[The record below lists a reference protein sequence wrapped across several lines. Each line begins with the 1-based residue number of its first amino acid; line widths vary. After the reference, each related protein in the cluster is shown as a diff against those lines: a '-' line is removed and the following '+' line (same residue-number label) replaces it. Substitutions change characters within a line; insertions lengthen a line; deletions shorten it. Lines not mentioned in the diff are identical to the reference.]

1 MKVVINASPF
11 IYLGKKRKTGL
22 LRLVFEKIFVPV
34 EVEKEIMKLYDS
46 PEAVQLRDAIREGWV
61 EVEQPSEDK
70 KRQIA
75 KLFSE
80 IDEGEAAVIALALE
94 GCGENV
100 IIDDAE
106 ARVAAEYFKLK
117 VYGTLYIILEAYRR
131 NIFKSNAEVINV
143 VNNMLRKGFY
153 LSSEVYARFLFLLD
167 KLSGQYGR
175 P

>member
-61 EVEQPSEDK
+61 EVEQPSEHK

-94 GCGENV
+94 GCEENV
-100 IIDDAE
+100 VIDDAE
-106 ARVAAEYFKLK
+106 ARIAAEYFELK
-117 VYGTLYIILEAYRR
+117 VHGTLYIILEAYKR
-131 NIFKSNAEVINV
+131 NILRSKAKVMSM
-143 VNNMLRKGFY
+143 VNNMLKKGFY
-153 LSSEVYARFLFLLD
+153 LSSEVYAQLLFLLD
-167 KLSGQYGR
+167 KLR
-175 P
+175 

>member
-1 MKVVINASPF
+1 MKAVINASPF
-11 IYLGKKRKTGL
+11 IYLEKKRKTGL

-34 EVEKEIMKLYDS
+34 EVEKEIAKLYDS
-46 PEAVQLRDAIREGWV
+46 PEAVQLRDAIRKGWV

-75 KLFSE
+75 KLFGE

-100 IIDDAE
+100 IIDDVE
-106 ARVAAEYFKLK
+106 ARVAAEYFELK
-117 VYGTLYIILEAYRR
+117 VHGTLYIIWEAYKH
-131 NIFKSNAEVINV
+131 NILRSKAEVMSM

-153 LSSEVYARFLFLLD
+153 PSSEVYAQLLFVLD
-167 KLSGQYGR
+167 KLR
-175 P
+175 

>member
-1 MKVVINASPF
+1 LKAVLNASPL
-11 IYLGKKRKTGL
+11 IYLGKKRKTSL
-22 LRLVFEKIFVPV
+22 LRLVFEKILVPI
-34 EVEKEIMKLYDS
+34 EVKKEIMKLYES
-46 PEAVQLRDAIREGWV
+46 PEATQLRDAIQEGWV
-61 EVEQPSEDK
+61 EVGRPSENK
-70 KRQIA
+70 KRQIS
-75 KLFSE
+75 KLFGE

-94 GCGENV
+94 GHGESV
-100 IIDDAE
+100 IIDDTE

-117 VYGTLYIILEAYRR
+117 VHGTLYIILEAYRR
-131 NIFKSNAEVINV
+131 NIFESKAEVINI